1 MRLLALLLVVLL
13 APPLAAR
20 AQVPET
26 ARFGISVGGIS
37 TVGVLVEYVDAH
49 GSTELN
55 VGTWSFRDL
64 SVSLVRRHY
73 LGIARVRPSVG
84 LGLWGVVGFPSDGRA
99 SASLVIRAPV
109 GMDAD
114 TGDGH
119 AFTLDI
125 NINRGLWI
133 RRSDPDDDTPM
144 SRRLIPLPGV
154 SYRWRNR

>member
-1 MRLLALLLVVLL
+1 MKPLALLAAATL
-13 APPLAAR
+13 ALPLPAR

-26 ARFGISVGGIS
+26 ARFGISAGGIS
-37 TVGVLVEYVDAH
+37 TIGVLVEYVDAH

-73 LGIARVRPSVG
+73 LGAARVRPSVG
-84 LGLWGVVGFPSDGRA
+84 LGLWGVVGFPSGERP

-114 TGDGH
+114 TGNGH
-119 AFTLDI
+119 AFTFDI

-144 SRRLIPLPGV
+144 SSRLIPLPGA